1 MNLQFNRPSF
11 KKAVGPA
18 AVNGSV
24 VKCTM
29 QQTWNPAQYAANGRF
44 VAVLA
49 ASLVVGLAPQN
60 GERILDLGC
69 GDGFLTEKIVESGA
83 VVVGVDAASQMVA
96 AAVARGLDARC
107 VSGEALPYERE
118 FDAVFSNAA
127 LHWMQDQDAVLKGVF
142 RALKPEGR
150 FVAEC
155 GGQGNVAA
163 IRVALLA
170 VLTAHSIPA
179 ERIENNLFFGPAEYR
194 ARLESHGFVVDE
206 IALIPRPTP
215 LPSGMGEWLQTF
227 RNSVLEELPV
237 AERTA
242 ALKEIVALL
251 KPVLCDREGNWT
263 ADYVRLR
270 FRAHRP

>member
-1 MNLQFNRPSF
+1 
-11 KKAVGPA
+11 
-18 AVNGSV
+18 
-24 VKCTM
+24 M
-29 QQTWNPAQYAANGRF
+29 QQTWNPAQYAENGRF

-49 ASLVVGLAPQN
+49 APLVVALAPQN

-83 VVVGVDAASQMVA
+83 TLVGVDAASQMVA
-96 AAVARGLDARC
+96 AAVTRGLDARC
-107 VSGEALPYERE
+107 LSGEALPYDRE

-127 LHWMQDQDAVLKGVF
+127 LHWMHDQDAVLKGVY
-142 RALKPEGR
+142 RALKPGGR

-155 GGQGNVAA
+155 GGQGCVAA

-170 VLTAHSIPA
+170 VMTAHAIPA
-179 ERIENNLFFGPAEYR
+179 ERIEINLFFGPAEYR

-215 LPSGMGEWLQTF
+215 LPSGMAEWLQTF
-227 RNSVLEELPV
+227 RNSVLEELPA

-242 ALKEIVALL
+242 ALNEIVALL

-270 FRAHRP
+270 FRAHRPR